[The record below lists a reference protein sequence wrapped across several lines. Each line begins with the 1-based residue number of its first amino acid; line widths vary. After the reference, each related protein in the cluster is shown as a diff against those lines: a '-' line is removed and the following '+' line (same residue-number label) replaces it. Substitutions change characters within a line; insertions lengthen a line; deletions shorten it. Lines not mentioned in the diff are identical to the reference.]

1 MKKQLA
7 LFGALLCTTLMAQ
20 KIAVVN
26 IDLVLEQH
34 PNTKGDRQTLELTI
48 EEYATERDSL
58 LADIKKRE
66 EELEALAK
74 QMQNPML
81 AQTKIA
87 ELQKK
92 GETLFAELNQVKQ
105 NAELQ
110 VAKRRK
116 DLQELDA
123 RLVRRSTKDV
133 VEKIDAYA
141 KEKGYDLILDKRNVP
156 FVTAT
161 YDVTND
167 IIIRCGGTL
176 PEATPATEEKPL
188 EQPAKVSTK

>member
-1 MKKQLA
+1 MKKQLT
-7 LFGALLCTTLMAQ
+7 LLSALLCSMLMAQ
-20 KIAVVN
+20 TIAVV
-26 IDLVLEQH
+26 DVDTVLEHH

-48 EEYATERDSL
+48 EEYATERDAL

-116 DLQELDA
+116 DLQELDT

-141 KEKGYDLILDKRNVP
+141 KEKGYDIILDKRNVP
-156 FVTAT
+156 FVKAT

-176 PEATPATEEKPL
+176 PKETPVTEEKNL